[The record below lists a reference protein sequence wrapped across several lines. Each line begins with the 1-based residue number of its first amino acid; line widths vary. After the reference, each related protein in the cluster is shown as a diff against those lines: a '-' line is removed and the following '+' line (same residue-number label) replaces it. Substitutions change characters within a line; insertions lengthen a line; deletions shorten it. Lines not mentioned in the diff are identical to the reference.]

1 MELLLSSFFFRRTQG
16 RFWTADQLARRGL
29 PHPPNFPHCDQ
40 AAKSIN
46 HLLLSC
52 VFGSLLRNVGLQ
64 HLCPQ
69 QNEYFD
75 GRWDRISKEVV
86 DVLRK
91 GLNSLVILGTWTLWN
106 DHNKCISDGASLS
119 VARALSCGGDN
130 TPTDHGMGR
139 PQAHHRHGHHAQAG
153 LVSVS

>member
-1 MELLLSSFFFRRTQG
+1 MSLLGNS
-16 RFWTADQLARRGL
+16 
-29 PHPPNFPHCDQ
+29 
-40 AAKSIN
+40 
-46 HLLLSC
+46 
-52 VFGSLLRNVGLQ
+52 GSLLRNVGLQ

-86 DVLRK
+86 DVLRN

-139 PQAHHRHGHHAQAG
+139 PQAHHRSPRPGGPG
-153 LVSVS
+153 LCQLGRHMLCLRFRGICWSPERLCNLPSGLRINEAKN

>member
-1 MELLLSSFFFRRTQG
+1 MSLLGNS
-16 RFWTADQLARRGL
+16 
-29 PHPPNFPHCDQ
+29 
-40 AAKSIN
+40 
-46 HLLLSC
+46 
-52 VFGSLLRNVGLQ
+52 GSLLRNVGLQ

-119 VARALSCGGDN
+119 VARALSCGGDS

-139 PQAHHRHGHHAQAG
+139 P
-153 LVSVS
+153 